1 MRILICDDDSS
12 ITQSLSQIIKVYFK
26 KKEVNVLDI
35 VTFNDG
41 DSLLSDKSPKDIVF
55 LDVEMSGFDGI
66 YVGNELKKQNESAI
80 IFIVTSHLE
89 YLDAA
94 MRFHVFRYLSKPID
108 KQRLFQNLDDALEL
122 YYSINQKIAVETKSG
137 VTSVLTC
144 DIVYVEAKGRKVI
157 VTSHLEYL
165 DAAMRFHVFR
175 YLSKPIDKQRL
186 FQNLDDALELYY
198 SINQKIAVET
208 KSGVTSVLTCDIVY
222 VEAKGRKVI
231 VHTATADLDS
241 TQTLQFWIDHLP
253 QATFFQS
260 HRSYIVNMAMVTS
273 FDHELIYLCDGQFTA
288 YLTRRKFTEFK
299 KAYLMFMESKR

>member
-1 MRILICDDDSS
+1 MRILICDGEPEV
-12 ITQSLSQIIKVYFK
+12 THSLSQIITAYFQK
-26 KKEVNVLDI
+26 TKQNSPDI
-35 VTFNDG
+35 AIFDNG
-41 DSLLSDKSPKDIVF
+41 EKLLSDKSSKDIVF
-55 LDVEMSGFDGI
+55 LDIEMPGLDGI
-66 YVGNELKKQNESAI
+66 YVGNELKKENKYVI
-80 IFIVTSHLE
+80 IFIVTSYPE
-89 YLDAA
+89 YLDDA

-108 KQRLFQNLDDALEL
+108 KQRLFKNLDDALEL

-144 DIVYVEAKGRKVI
+144 DII
-157 VTSHLEYL
+157 
-165 DAAMRFHVFR
+165 
-175 YLSKPIDKQRL
+175 
-186 FQNLDDALELYY
+186 
-198 SINQKIAVET
+198 
-208 KSGVTSVLTCDIVY
+208 Y

-241 TQTLQFWIDHLP
+241 TQTLQFWIEHLP

-299 KAYLMFMESKR
+299 KAYLLFMESKR

>member
-1 MRILICDDDSS
+1 MRILICDDDLS

-26 KKEVNVLDI
+26 KKKVNVLDI

-41 DSLLSDKSPKDIVF
+41 DSLLSDKFQKDIVF
-55 LDVEMSGFDGI
+55 LDIEMPGFDGI

-122 YYSINQKIAVETKSG
+122 YYSINQKIAVETKYG

-144 DIVYVEAKGRKVI
+144 DIVY
-157 VTSHLEYL
+157 
-165 DAAMRFHVFR
+165 
-175 YLSKPIDKQRL
+175 
-186 FQNLDDALELYY
+186 
-198 SINQKIAVET
+198 
-208 KSGVTSVLTCDIVY
+208 
-222 VEAKGRKVI
+222 
-231 VHTATADLDS
+231 TATADLDS
-241 TQTLQFWIDHLP
+241 TQTLQFWIEHLP

-273 FDHELIYLCDGQFTA
+273 FDHELIYLCDGQFIA

>member
-1 MRILICDDDSS
+1 MMGTAFFLINPQK
-12 ITQSLSQIIKVYFK
+12 I
-26 KKEVNVLDI
+26 
-35 VTFNDG
+35 
-41 DSLLSDKSPKDIVF
+41 IVF

-80 IFIVTSHLE
+80 IF
-89 YLDAA
+89 
-94 MRFHVFRYLSKPID
+94 
-108 KQRLFQNLDDALEL
+108 
-122 YYSINQKIAVETKSG
+122 
-137 VTSVLTC
+137 
-144 DIVYVEAKGRKVI
+144 I

>member
-1 MRILICDDDSS
+1 M
-12 ITQSLSQIIKVYFK
+12 
-26 KKEVNVLDI
+26 
-35 VTFNDG
+35 
-41 DSLLSDKSPKDIVF
+41 P
-55 LDVEMSGFDGI
+55 GFDGI

-157 VTSHLEYL
+157 V
-165 DAAMRFHVFR
+165 
-175 YLSKPIDKQRL
+175 
-186 FQNLDDALELYY
+186 
-198 SINQKIAVET
+198 
-208 KSGVTSVLTCDIVY
+208 
-222 VEAKGRKVI
+222 
-231 VHTATADLDS
+231 HTATADLDS

-253 QATFFQS
+253 EEYWKHPVPGGSVSLSTASLRSDVFFDQY
-260 HRSYIVNMAMVTS
+260 HVQFS
-273 FDHELIYLCDGQFTA
+273 FQPPLPAFPEIC
-288 YLTRRKFTEFK
+288 
-299 KAYLMFMESKR
+299 

>member
-1 MRILICDDDSS
+1 MRILICDDDLS

-26 KKEVNVLDI
+26 KKKVNVLDI

-41 DSLLSDKSPKDIVF
+41 DSLLSDKFQKDIVF
-55 LDVEMSGFDGI
+55 LD
-66 YVGNELKKQNESAI
+66 VGNELKKQNESAI

-157 VTSHLEYL
+157 V
-165 DAAMRFHVFR
+165 
-175 YLSKPIDKQRL
+175 
-186 FQNLDDALELYY
+186 
-198 SINQKIAVET
+198 
-208 KSGVTSVLTCDIVY
+208 
-222 VEAKGRKVI
+222 
-231 VHTATADLDS
+231 HTATADFDS
-241 TQTLQFWIDHLP
+241 TQTLQFWIEHLP
-253 QATFFQS
+253 QATFFPS

-299 KAYLMFMESKR
+299 RAYLMFMESKR